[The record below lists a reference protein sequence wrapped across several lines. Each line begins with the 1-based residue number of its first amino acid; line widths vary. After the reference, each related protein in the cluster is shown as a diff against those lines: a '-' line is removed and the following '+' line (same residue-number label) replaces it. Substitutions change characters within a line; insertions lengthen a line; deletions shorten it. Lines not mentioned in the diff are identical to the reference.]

1 MVAFRIALRYL
12 FSKKTHS
19 AVNII
24 SYISVAGVTLA
35 TMAIVCVLSVFNGFT
50 DLALKQISSIAPDL
64 RVEAV
69 KGKTIA
75 NADSVAEIIRTEVK
89 GIELA
94 EPTIEERALAIYD
107 GRQMP
112 VRAKGVT
119 DAYDRISS
127 ISRLTKDDG
136 AFLTEDSVFGKF
148 ATLSVGVALGL
159 DSRPGFEQRLEL
171 YAPKRQ
177 GRINPAN
184 PSKAFRSD
192 SLTVGGV
199 YQMDQAEFDTD
210 MVIVPLSTMK
220 HLLGYHD
227 EASAIEIKV
236 APGYDIDKT
245 MQSIKDILGNELSVK
260 DRLHQQ
266 EESFRMISVEKWIT
280 FFLLAFIL
288 VIASFN
294 VISTLSMLVIEKEE
308 SIRTLSALG
317 ASKHMLSTIF
327 LIEGWLISLIGG
339 ILGVAVGVALCFA
352 QQSFGFIK
360 LGGNHD
366 MMTTDIY
373 PVKVEFPDIL
383 AVLLLVAVIGWLTST
398 VTSIFTRQR
407 LREKA

>member
-159 DSRPGFEQRLEL
+159 DARPGFEQRLEL

-245 MQSIKDILGNELSVK
+245 MQSIKDILGNKLSVK

-317 ASKHMLSTIF
+317 ASRHMLSTIF

>member
-1 MVAFRIALRYL
+1 
-12 FSKKTHS
+12 
-19 AVNII
+19 
-24 SYISVAGVTLA
+24 
-35 TMAIVCVLSVFNGFT
+35 
-50 DLALKQISSIAPDL
+50 
-64 RVEAV
+64 
-69 KGKTIA
+69 
-75 NADSVAEIIRTEVK
+75 
-89 GIELA
+89 
-94 EPTIEERALAIYD
+94 
-107 GRQMP
+107 
-112 VRAKGVT
+112 
-119 DAYDRISS
+119 
-127 ISRLTKDDG
+127 
-136 AFLTEDSVFGKF
+136 
-148 ATLSVGVALGL
+148 
-159 DSRPGFEQRLEL
+159 
-171 YAPKRQ
+171 
-177 GRINPAN
+177 
-184 PSKAFRSD
+184 
-192 SLTVGGV
+192 
-199 YQMDQAEFDTD
+199 MDQAEFDTD

-245 MQSIKDILGNELSVK
+245 MQSIKDILGNKLSVK

-383 AVLLLVAVIGWLTST
+383 AVLLLVAVLGGLTST